1 MAGDDAPQ
9 TSCRKCAKCCNAA
22 SPTLYDED
30 LDAILK
36 GTLDRSRLYTL
47 RAGEMVHSSRLDR
60 DAALEQDLVKVRERR
75 EGGCVLLDGELCS
88 IHPDH
93 PVQCRHFECWSG
105 RHAGDLEG
113 RARLDRRDLFRD
125 DDTALQLIAEYD
137 VKVPAAGLAALLT
150 ERSSEAIGLI
160 DLDYRLRG
168 GMEER
173 FGYDQTV
180 LELMLGRPAI
190 VVTRAHGLDV
200 SMDEEGEPVLLES
213 GPDPRHSQQS

>member
-1 MAGDDAPQ
+1 MPDEQGPQ
-9 TSCRKCAKCCNAA
+9 TRCKKCGKCCRAA

-30 LDAILK
+30 LDSILQ
-36 GTLDRSRLYTL
+36 GTLDRSRLYAL

-60 DAALEQDLVKVRERR
+60 DMALEQDLVKVRERR
-75 EGGCVLLDGELCS
+75 EGGCVLIDGDLCS

-93 PVQCRHFECWSG
+93 PLQCRQFECWSG

-125 DDTALQLIAEYD
+125 DERALQLIEEYD
-137 VKVPAAGLAALLT
+137 VKVPAARLATLLA
-150 ERSSEAIGLI
+150 ERSNEAIDLV

-168 GMEER
+168 GMQER

-200 SMDEEGEPVLLES
+200 SIDEEGKPFLLGS
-213 GPDPRHSQQS
+213 GS